1 MLDHEKILDKI
12 FKSSLR
18 FLSPLEIEETYSMVV
33 TEALQLID
41 AQLGSLFIYKNKKL
55 EKVFANETFLY
66 KIKPKQS
73 GNVYQ
78 VFKSD
83 KPMLLNITQSS
94 EIHPK
99 LFENK
104 VKSSLIYPIHYKNK
118 TIAIISLHSTKKD
131 MFDDND
137 LEAIKLF
144 AAMASLAIRKAEL
157 NEESKKALAV
167 RDIFINIAA
176 HEFRT
181 PLTSVSGY
189 IQLLQQRMAG
199 KESIEAKW
207 VEQLSWECQ
216 RLVNL
221 TDELLAMN
229 RIKTG
234 DLTFIWKEC
243 SVIEILKRV
252 ISYFEIA
259 HPNRKVNFKNLIKDN
274 EDRVIGDYDK
284 LIQVFINLMDNAAKF
299 SPIDSEIE
307 LRIQNISQDL
317 VITIIDHGKGMTSD
331 EVRQVFDG
339 FYKAIDNMKTGVGL
353 GLFLSKHIIQEH
365 RGSLSLKSKVGQG
378 TTAEVRLNN
387 Y

>member
-1 MLDHEKILDKI
+1 MLDHETILDKI
-12 FKSSLR
+12 YKSSLR
-18 FLSPLEIEETYSMVV
+18 FLSPLQIEDTYSMIV
-33 TEALQLID
+33 TEALLLID
-41 AQLGSLFIYKNKKL
+41 AQLGSLFIIRNKKL
-55 EKVFANETFLY
+55 EKVFANEQFLY
-66 KIKPKQS
+66 KIKAKQS
-73 GNVYQ
+73 GTAYEVL
-78 VFKSD
+78 KSG
-83 KPMLLNITQSS
+83 KPLLADLKS
-94 EIHPK
+94 EPAIHPK
-99 LFENK
+99 LIENG
-104 VKSSLIYPIHYKNK
+104 VKSSLIYPLHYRNK
-118 TIAIISLHSTKKD
+118 TIAVISLHSTKKD
-131 MFDDND
+131 HFDEKD
-137 LEAIKLF
+137 LEAMKLF
-144 AAMASLAIRKAEL
+144 SAMASLAIRKAEL
-157 NEESKKALAV
+157 NEENQKALAV

-189 IQLLQQRMAG
+189 IQLLQQRMEG
-199 KESIEAKW
+199 KDSVEAKW
-207 VEQLSWECQ
+207 VEQLSWECR

-234 DLTFIWKEC
+234 ELTFVWKEC
-243 SVIEILKRV
+243 SVIDILNRV
-252 ISYFEIA
+252 MSYFEIA
-259 HPNRKVNFKNLIKDN
+259 HPDRKVNFKKLVKDN

-299 SPIDSEIE
+299 SPADTEID
-307 LRIQNISQDL
+307 LTIQCISQDL
-317 VITIIDHGKGMTSD
+317 VVTIVDHGKGMNSD